1 MTFFGSSREDNVMNI
16 RVPFF
21 LNHNRWNYK
30 YMFMYTCNTNVYVYV
45 YNIYIP
51 ILYIYTIYYIY
62 IYVFRAVRI
71 LRFASIQEFNDPFPR

>member
-30 YMFMYTCNTNVYVYV
+30 YMFMYTCNTNV
-45 YNIYIP
+45 IYI
-51 ILYIYTIYYIY
+51 IYTYTVYLYYILHIY